1 MNNIIYLVVEG
12 VESFAWVTEV
22 SNRNHRMFKVIFR
35 NGYEN
40 IFFTDVETGEWVEED
55 IGFTQLAQDVGVQI
69 KNFVR
74 NSIHV
79 PKLLTWHKH
88 STENDVLYFGFFNFM
103 KDKYKMYEIYN
114 SNRKYMYTLVEMD
127 NEEWQIMGNNSPSL
141 KNVDPVFLEQVI
153 QILPLYWLNAR

>member
-12 VESFAWVTEV
+12 EESFAWITEV
-22 SNRNHRMFKVIFR
+22 SNRNHNMFKVIFR

-40 IFFTDVETGEWVEED
+40 IFFTDVETGKWVEED
-55 IGFTQLAQDVGVQI
+55 MGFTQLARDIGGQI

-74 NSIHV
+74 NPIHV
-79 PKLLTWHKH
+79 PKLLTWHKQAND
-88 STENDVLYFGFFNFM
+88 NDVLYFGFFNFM

-114 SNRKYMYTLVEMD
+114 SSRRYMYTLVEMD
-127 NEEWQIMGNNSPSL
+127 NEEWQIMGNNTASL
-141 KNVDPVFLEQVI
+141 KNVDPLFIEQVI